1 MSEIESLSDRSKAPA
16 LEAPGAREALSARE
30 GRAGREAP
38 PELGAWRDIQRV
50 SVGRSLVLLGIG
62 AVVGLGLA
70 GYALFTARGTST
82 LVVPAEDVA
91 LVNQQPI
98 SRSDYLLQLQALYAV
113 DLQHATKEEREKV
126 LNDMIREELFVQRG
140 KELDVAS
147 NDSEV
152 RSAMVNAVELEIA
165 ADALTT
171 QPTEA
176 QLQAFYTE
184 HKANYAGEGIMTVHD
199 YVFPR
204 AAAAQAAAAAQ
215 SLQAGPPAPAV
226 LARWGAKDSPLVG
239 DEEFYFAAKIHLG
252 ERLFDVARGLSDGA
266 SSAPIESADGIHVLY
281 MVQNKRPVPYDYAAA
296 RDQVL
301 NDYRNKA
308 IARLSN
314 GDETF
319 LRKRANVLIA
329 DDLQ

>member
-1 MSEIESLSDRSKAPA
+1 MSDNPQPLPDHPTPA
-16 LEAPGAREALSARE
+16 RAL
-30 GRAGREAP
+30 
-38 PELGAWRDIQRV
+38 WRDIRRV
-50 SVGRSLVLLGIG
+50 SVGRSIGLMGLG
-62 AVVGLGLA
+62 AVIGLGLA

-113 DLQHATKEEREKV
+113 DLQHATYEERKKA
-126 LNDMIREELFVQRG
+126 LDDMIREELFVQRG

-147 NDSEV
+147 NDPEV

-176 QLQAFYTE
+176 QLQAFYTA
-184 HKANYAGEGIMTVHD
+184 HQANYASEGIMTVHD
-199 YVFPR
+199 YVFPES
-204 AAAAQAAAAAQ
+204 AAAHAADAVQ
-215 SLQAGPPAPAV
+215 SLKSGPPAADS
-226 LARWGAKDSPLVG
+226 LAHWGAKDSPLVG
-239 DEEFYFAAKIHLG
+239 DEEFYFAAKLHLG
-252 ERLFDVARGLSDGA
+252 DRLFDVARGLSEGT
-266 SSAPIESADGIHVLY
+266 SSMPIAMPDGIHVLY
-281 MVQNKRPVPYDYAAA
+281 MVKNKAPVPYNFAAA

-301 NDYRNKA
+301 NDYRTKA
-308 IARLSN
+308 IAHLSA
-314 GDETF
+314 GDEAF

-329 DDLQ
+329 KDLQ